1 LTADYLIVCIKGFTE
16 NPEAYKNKD
25 LMELKT
31 YLWEWIENILILEKN
46 YLKNPA
52 T

>member
-1 LTADYLIVCIKGFTE
+1 MTADDFTVCIKGFTE
-16 NPEAYKNKD
+16 NPDEYKNKD
-25 LMELKT
+25 LMELKA
-31 YLWEWIENILILEKN
+31 YLWEWIENILIMEKN